1 VKATAEEEVAQGA
14 VGLPLLLG
22 GKNGAVNLQDLVGVL
37 KYVGTSDNGADN
49 GRVDYDSTKDGDWN
63 GDTVVTEE
71 GDQVGLRYDRSPSP
85 SPNPPRD
92 AGLPDGAINLQDV
105 VVVLAQVG
113 LDCSGPP
120 P

>member
-1 VKATAEEEVAQGA
+1 
-14 VGLPLLLG
+14 
-22 GKNGAVNLQDLVGVL
+22 LQDLVGVL
-37 KYVGTSDNGADN
+37 KYVGTSDNGPSN

-71 GDQVGLRYDRSPSP
+71 GDQVGLRYDRSPGP
-85 SPNPPRD
+85 LPNPPWD
-92 AGLPDGAINLQDV
+92 AGPPDGAINLQDV